1 MLSKMDN
8 PILCQLDNPV
18 LISNKK
24 VSAKIDIYVYNRK
37 PNLKQVINTVTD
49 WNQIRKHN
57 EYMFTVYYSELG
69 FFFFFGLQKIHVILS
84 LKRKNVPLVRG
95 V

>member
-1 MLSKMDN
+1 MPKAIIVISRTRKHKESLNSLLNISYTSLIAEMLSKMDN

-49 WNQIRKHN
+49 
-57 EYMFTVYYSELG
+57 
-69 FFFFFGLQKIHVILS
+69 
-84 LKRKNVPLVRG
+84 
-95 V
+95 